1 MENQM
6 LLFDKDMQLM
16 VLMLRTTQ
24 NSLDGT
30 IQVIALSLTRNPH
43 VRDQLVD
50 VEVGYKGVPCMRYS

>member
-30 IQVIALSLTRNPH
+30 I
-43 VRDQLVD
+43 
-50 VEVGYKGVPCMRYS
+50 